1 MNATPNEDPALRSQA
16 VDWLR
21 RLEQAPSDVALRAE
35 IDAWLSQDVRH
46 RQAYDDAASLWTQAP
61 KPEPEAIPAP
71 DLATALPGGL
81 PNGPVLW
88 DRTQALPRRWG
99 VAAMAGLALLAAAAF
114 VAFPTVQLWTMAD
127 HRTGAGEL
135 REIALDDGSRLTLDG
150 RTAIAVSFTAAQRT
164 VDLLS
169 GQAFF
174 EVAPAARPFV
184 VTARGVTIRVAATAS
199 GKMAFDKVAFDV
211 TAPDEGV
218 AVAVQ
223 SGAVSVSEAA
233 LGAIAEVTAG
243 LQLKLPRNR
252 GPFVEPIRPGEVAA
266 WRDRRLAFHGT
277 TLRDAVREI
286 ARSLD
291 TIVVFADERIA
302 DQPVTATVDLSRP
315 DEALRTVVQLKDGR
329 VTTFTPYLTVISSRS
344 LLGSP

>member
-1 MNATPNEDPALRSQA
+1 MTTAANEDPALRSQA

-21 RLEQAPSDVALRAE
+21 RLEQAPTDTALRAE

-71 DLATALPGGL
+71 DLAAALPGGL

-150 RTAIAVSFTAAQRT
+150 RTAIAVSFTPTQRT

-184 VTARGVTIRVAATAS
+184 VTARGVTIRVADTAS
-199 GKMAFDKVAFDV
+199 GKTAFNV

-223 SGAVSVSEAA
+223 SGAVSVSETA

-243 LQLKLPRNR
+243 LELKLPRNR
-252 GPFVEPIRPGEVAA
+252 GPFLEPIRPGEVAA
-266 WRDRRLAFHGT
+266 WRDRRLAFRDT
-277 TLRDAVREI
+277 PLRDAVREI

-302 DQPVTATVDLSRP
+302 EQPVTATVDLSRP

>member
-21 RLEQAPSDVALRAE
+21 RLEQAPTDMALRAE

-71 DLATALPGGL
+71 DLAAALPGGL

-150 RTAIAVSFTAAQRT
+150 RTAIAVSSTAAQRT

-184 VTARGVTIRVAATAS
+184 VTARGVTIRVAAS
-199 GKMAFDKVAFDV
+199 GKAVFDV

-223 SGAVSVSEAA
+223 SGAVSVSETA
-233 LGAIAEVTAG
+233 LGAIAEVMAG

-266 WRDRRLAFHGT
+266 WRDRRLAFREMP
-277 TLRDAVREI
+277 LRDAVREI

-315 DEALRTVVQLKDGR
+315 DEALRTVVQLKGGR